1 MGRGQTRAERL
12 ELDCLLA
19 SAVGVLEPITK
30 QSPAEA
36 RKKETYTEAEKV
48 RVNVATDIFKK
59 LAPSSLNIG
68 GQPNN
73 PLGVT
78 LQIVLNEDRTD
89 EKTDKSI

>member
-59 LAPSSLNIG
+59 LAPASINIG

-73 PLGVT
+73 PLGIS
-78 LQIVLNEDRTD
+78 LNIVLQSD
-89 EKTDKSI
+89 DKKELPQV